1 MYDFKSIELKSRT
14 ARNGDFM
21 TITIPDNLA
30 DKAKVTEREAL
41 IELAC
46 RLFDAERISK
56 FEATSLTGLSRIEF
70 EEQLVDRKLPRMRI
84 SEEEFMHDLRAAS
97 TFAKE

>member
-1 MYDFKSIELKSRT
+1 
-14 ARNGDFM
+14 M
-21 TITIPDNLA
+21 TIHIPDNLA
-30 DKAKVTEREAL
+30 DKANVTEREAL

-70 EEQLVDRKLPRMRI
+70 EEQLVSRKLPRIRI
-84 SEEEFMHDLRAAS
+84 SDEEFMHDLRVADRFS
-97 TFAKE
+97 RE